1 VASFIGR
8 LTGSSN
14 VHLNFRKLALAV
26 GPGGLKTAVTAG
38 AIPIQNAWKEKV
50 PVDTGTYRR
59 SVHIGGITQPEES
72 GDDGHV
78 KQREPLPEPELDADH
93 VLVTI
98 GTDIIDPPYPWFLED
113 GTAHMAAQPSA
124 QPAWDETKDKAQEE
138 IGAVLRIRLEA
149 AGKL

>member
-1 VASFIGR
+1 VASFVGR
-8 LTGSSN
+8 LVGSSN
-14 VHLNFRKLALAV
+14 VHLNFKKVALAV

-38 AIPIQNAWKEKV
+38 AVPVQNAWKEKA

-59 SVHIGGITQPEES
+59 SVHIGGITQPEEG

-78 KQREPLPEPELDADH
+78 KQREALPEPELDADH

-98 GTDIIDPPYPWFLED
+98 GTDIVDPNYPAMLED
-113 GTAHMAAQPSA
+113 GTSRMAAQPSC
-124 QPAWDETKDKAQEE
+124 QPAWDETKDKAEEE